1 MIEKV
6 RCVELNY
13 VKYPYEVKLFDE
25 GDRLLRTFKF
35 NKLEEATK
43 AVNEMN
49 YEILKYHN
57 KV

>member
-13 VKYPYEVKLFDE
+13 VKYPYEVRLYDE
-25 GDRLLRTFKF
+25 RERLLRTFKF
-35 NKLEEATK
+35 NKLNDAKK